1 MIRGAE
7 AEVHR
12 LAQMV
17 RAHLTVVL
25 SGAGLSTES
34 GIPDYRGPDGSLR
47 ARTPMSYREFVQT
60 AENRQRYWA
69 RSAAGWARIR
79 EARPNAGHLAL
90 AGLEARGIISGVITQ
105 NVDRLH
111 HAAGSRRVIELHGAL
126 ADVRCLDC
134 GRLEAREPLQRRIQ
148 AANPGWTESA
158 AAAAAAAP
166 DGDAELSP
174 REVRTFCVPG
184 CLACGGTLKP
194 DVVFFGENVPAPRV
208 EQAMQLVDT
217 AGALL
222 VVGSSLAV
230 FSGFRFVRRAAER
243 GIPIAIVNQGSTRA
257 DELAELRIHART
269 GEVLPLVS
277 AALEDGL
284 GTDPTGDEHG
294 GQAEPAGGPA

>member
-1 MIRGAE
+1 MSASSVG
-7 AEVHR
+7 R
-12 LAQMV
+12 LAQLV
-17 RAHLTVVL
+17 REHRTVVL

-34 GIPDYRGPDGSLR
+34 GIPDYRGPHGSLR
-47 ARTPMSYREFVQT
+47 ARTPMSYREFVQS

-79 EARPNAGHLAL
+79 DARPNAGHLAVARL
-90 AGLEARGIISGVITQ
+90 EAAGLVVGVITQ

-134 GRLEAREPLQRRIQ
+134 GRVEARDQLQRRVQ

-158 AAAAAAAP
+158 AAAAVAAP
-166 DGDAELSP
+166 DGDADLSP
-174 REVRTFCVPG
+174 REVSTFSVPA

-208 EQAMQLVDT
+208 EQAMQLVDS

-230 FSGFRFVRRAAER
+230 FSGFRFARRAAER

-257 DELAELRIHART
+257 DELAELRLDART
-269 GEVLPLVS
+269 GEVLPLLA
-277 AALEDGL
+277 AALDDGL
-284 GTDPTGDEHG
+284 GTDDPGDEHG
-294 GQAEPAGGPA
+294 RQPQPAGGPA